1 VGQCKDSARTVQS
14 YSNIMFNKFGRRSTS
29 ELLLGAWDSARTVQG
44 QCKDSARTVQ
54 GQCSPI

>member
-1 VGQCKDSARTVQS
+1 
-14 YSNIMFNKFGRRSTS
+14 MFNKFGRRSTS